1 MRLEPGQ
8 VAVVTGAASGIG
20 RALADAFAARGL
32 HIVAVDV
39 EAEPLHAAAEGIRT
53 ATGVDVLDVAL
64 DVTDADALLR
74 LRDAVLDRFGRVDV
88 LCNNAGVVGPR
99 VPTWEQRPEDWS
111 WVVNVN
117 LWGVVHGL
125 AAFLPVMID
134 IGRGHVV
141 NTASIA
147 GLVPVR
153 GGGRAPYAASKYAVV
168 GLSET
173 LQVELAEHAPDVHVT
188 VLCPGPVAT
197 RILEAERNRP
207 TSLQPPAVPDAPL
220 PQAFTTGWPSMS
232 PSVVAA
238 QVLDAIET
246 ERLFV
251 VPSPETVE
259 DIRARTARLDADLP

>member
-8 VAVVTGAASGIG
+8 VAVVTGGASGIG
-20 RALADAFAARGL
+20 RALADAFASRSL
-32 HIVAVDV
+32 HVVVTDV
-39 EAEPLHAAAEGIRT
+39 EVEPLRVAAEEIR
-53 ATGVDVLDVAL
+53 AANDVDVLDVAV
-64 DVTDADALLR
+64 DVTDADAVLR

-99 VPTWEQRPEDWS
+99 VPTWQQRPEDWT
-111 WVVNVN
+111 WVVDVN

-125 AAFLPVMID
+125 AAFLPAMVEA
-134 IGRGHVV
+134 GRGHIV

-147 GLVPVR
+147 GLTPVP

-173 LQVELAEHAPDVHVT
+173 LHVELAEHAPALHVT

-207 TSLQPPAVPDAPL
+207 ASLQVPVLEKASA
-220 PQAFTTGWPSMS
+220 PQAFASRWPSMA
-232 PSVVAA
+232 PAEVAQ
-238 QVLDAIET
+238 QVLDAIEA
-246 ERLFV
+246 EQLFV

>member
-39 EAEPLHAAAEGIRT
+39 EAEPLRVAADEIRV
-53 ATGVDVLDVAL
+53 ANAIEVLDVAV
-64 DVTDADALLR
+64 DVTDAGALLR
-74 LRDAVLDRFGRVDV
+74 LRDVVLDRFGRVDV

-99 VPTWEQRPEDWS
+99 VPTWEQRPEDWT
-111 WVVNVN
+111 WVVDVN

-125 AAFLPVMID
+125 AAFLPGMVD
-134 IGRGHVV
+134 AGRGHVV
-141 NTASIA
+141 NTASVA

-168 GLSET
+168 GVTEN
-173 LQVELAEHAPDVHVT
+173 LQIELAEHAPDVHVT

-207 TSLQPPAVPDAPL
+207 ASLQTPAVSEAPV
-220 PQAFTTGWPSMS
+220 PQAFTTGWPSM
-232 PSVVAA
+232 PPDVVAQ
-238 QVLDAIET
+238 QVLDAIEAN
-246 ERLFV
+246 RLFV
-251 VPSPETVE
+251 VPSPETVQ
-259 DIRARTARLDADLP
+259 DIRERTERLYADLP